1 VGLCPNAENNSL
13 RVCTVPNRRWS
24 IPFVLVQSIGTWRSA
39 ARRGGCK
46 NRNSGTNGNGCASH
60 WTGSIQTE
68 EDLMKKLAIAL
79 LAGAGALL
87 AGNANASDLYTKGE
101 YANSDLVQQVR
112 LICNE
117 DGQCYRTRGGRR
129 IIVEDSYNAMPR
141 ERYIE
146 QRRYRDWD
154 DGPRAGVGFR
164 APGVSVGVGVG
175 NDRW

>member
-1 VGLCPNAENNSL
+1 
-13 RVCTVPNRRWS
+13 
-24 IPFVLVQSIGTWRSA
+24 
-39 ARRGGCK
+39 
-46 NRNSGTNGNGCASH
+46 
-60 WTGSIQTE
+60 
-68 EDLMKKLAIAL
+68 MKKLAIAL

-87 AGNANASDLYTKGE
+87 AGSANASDIYTRGE
-101 YANSDLVQQVR
+101 YATPDLVQQVR

-129 IIVEDSYNAMPR
+129 VIVEDSYNTMPR